1 MTMFDD
7 ELMAP
12 MIQCRVD
19 NGTTDE
25 SDTRNWDDLDWME
38 WQTNHLSAAVLMP
51 KTPIIQMA
59 KHHGDKLQYPPSMG
73 LFVAQIFTAFD
84 VSITAATNRL
94 KGLGI
99 LRKNDHTDYSYTS
112 ALMDFAGIVD
122 S

>member
-1 MTMFDD
+1 MFDD

-38 WQTNHLSAAVLMP
+38 WQANHLSAAVLMP
-51 KTPIIQMA
+51 KCSVDLLA
-59 KHHGDKLQYPPSMG
+59 RSNKDKLKTPTSRAILIAKMSDC
-73 LFVAQIFTAFD
+73 FD
-84 VSITAATNRL
+84 VSIQAATNRL
-94 KGLGI
+94 KDLGYI
-99 LRKNDHTDYSYTS
+99 KANDSTDYSYTS